1 MKRKFCAAAMLTLS
15 LSGCAM
21 PSPPPQPLPHGTRPQ
36 PICAA
41 GEMMVQTTLWFGL
54 NRPHGAPISAAE
66 WQNFVD
72 KEVTPRF
79 SDGLSVIEG
88 NGQWMGKDGTLAREK
103 SRALLLIHGMGAE
116 NQEKIE
122 ALRTIYKQRFQQES
136 VMRVDQPACVGF

>member
-1 MKRKFCAAAMLTLS
+1 MARLPRLTLP
-15 LSGCAM
+15 GY
-21 PSPPPQPLPHGTRPQ
+21 PHHILQRGKNRQ

-88 NGQWMGKDGTLAREK
+88 DGHSSFVKPASHPVQRCWPVVVVPDVILA
-103 SRALLLIHGMGAE
+103 
-116 NQEKIE
+116 
-122 ALRTIYKQRFQQES
+122 
-136 VMRVDQPACVGF
+136 